1 MSELGIGAWIFAL
14 ALVAFV
20 VVTTIGFIRRARQ
33 MEKMQSLMGS
43 DTVSLPGWTEG
54 ETVRLLSSA
63 EQPGFYTLKPRFLSR
78 IETIAFH
85 HLKRAMPQH
94 EVLAHVRL
102 LDLFQLTAEGED
114 EKWLEAFRRI
124 AYLDVSFV
132 VCDGDMVI
140 IAVVDLENPTIAADE
155 RLTRLHQAK
164 KHALRTA
171 HVRYISFDPLH
182 PPAEQELR
190 QMVLSPETMVA

>member
-1 MSELGIGAWIFAL
+1 MEELGVGAWVFAL
-14 ALVAFV
+14 ALVAFAT
-20 VVTTIGFIRRARQ
+20 VTIIGFVRRARQ
-33 MEKMQSLMGS
+33 IKKMQTLMDA

-63 EQPGFYTLKPRFLSR
+63 EQPGFYTLRARFLSK

-85 HLKRAMPQH
+85 HVKSAVPNY

-102 LDLFQLTAEGED
+102 LDLFQLTAEGES
-114 EKWLEAFRRI
+114 EKWLEAFRLI

-140 IAVVDLENPTIAADE
+140 IAVIDLENPGVTTNE
-155 RLTRLHQAK
+155 RFARLQQAK

-171 HVRYISFDPLH
+171 HVRYISFDPMH
-182 PPAEQELR
+182 PPSEQELR
-190 QMVLSPETMVA
+190 QMILAPETMLA

>member
-1 MSELGIGAWIFAL
+1 MGDIGVGAWIFVL
-14 ALVAFV
+14 ALVAFA
-20 VVTTIGFIRRARQ
+20 VVTTIGFVRRARQ
-33 MEKMQSLMGS
+33 MEKMQSLMGA

-63 EQPGFYTLKPRFLSR
+63 EQPGFYTLKPRFLSK

-85 HLKRAMPQH
+85 HLKKAVPQH

-140 IAVVDLENPTIAADE
+140 IAAIDLENPAIAADE

-164 KHALRTA
+164 RLALQTA
-171 HVRYISFDPLH
+171 HVRYISFDPMH
-182 PPAEQELR
+182 PPTEQELR
-190 QMVLSPETMVA
+190 QMVLSPETLLA

>member
-1 MSELGIGAWIFAL
+1 MGEFSAGPWIFAL
-14 ALVAFV
+14 ALVAFA
-20 VVTTIGFIRRARQ
+20 VVTTIGFIRRTRQ

-63 EQPGFYTLKPRFLSR
+63 EQPGFYTLRPRFLSR

-85 HLKRAMPQH
+85 HLKRAVQQH

-114 EKWLEAFRRI
+114 ERWLEAFRRI

-140 IAVVDLENPTIAADE
+140 IAVVDLENPAIAADE

-164 KHALRTA
+164 KLAMRTA
-171 HVRYISFDPLH
+171 HVRYIAFDPLH
-182 PPAEQELR
+182 PPSEQELR
-190 QMVLSPETMVA
+190 QMVLSPDTMLA